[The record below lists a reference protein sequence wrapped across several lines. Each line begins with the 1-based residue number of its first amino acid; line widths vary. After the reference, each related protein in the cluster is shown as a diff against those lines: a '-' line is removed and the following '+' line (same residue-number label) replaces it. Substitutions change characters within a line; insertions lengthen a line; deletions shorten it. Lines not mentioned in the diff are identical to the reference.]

1 MKKNKEKSLHSQ
13 YIAIYIYLPI
23 SARVHMC
30 ICMCTNMYFCIHRT
44 LFHILRIEGSFSS
57 FLRAYCRHCF
67 KTYFSELSKSVM
79 WWEEADL
86 KSRNQ
91 DLKQDKH
98 GHDQHLKERLFKKG
112 THMQINIS
120 GDRFFT
126 RVTFTHVASKEKN
139 AKMILSFLL

>member
-1 MKKNKEKSLHSQ
+1 
-13 YIAIYIYLPI
+13 
-23 SARVHMC
+23 
-30 ICMCTNMYFCIHRT
+30 
-44 LFHILRIEGSFSS
+44 
-57 FLRAYCRHCF
+57 
-67 KTYFSELSKSVM
+67 M

-91 DLKQDKH
+91 DLKQDTH

-120 GDRFFT
+120 GDRFST
-126 RVTFTHVASKEKN
+126 RVTFIHVASKKKN